1 MKTFFASARK
11 WYFNKIIK
19 RDVKAPFH
27 AVFIDGPEYGEL
39 SGTFFFFDVS
49 SGTES
54 KTEGEKESGKLKF
67 TDFSRDIMIFSD
79 ISSEMA

>member
-11 WYFNKIIK
+11 WFFNKIIK

-39 SGTFFFFDVS
+39 FGTLLFFDIS
-49 SGTES
+49 SG
-54 KTEGEKESGKLKF
+54 TEGEKETGKLQF
-67 TDFSRDIMIFSD
+67 VDVSRDIINFSD